1 MDNVSRDGNSNKE
14 SKRNAR
20 DKRKTSVTE
29 VKNAFNGL
37 IDRLNMAEEKLSELE
52 DMTIEIAKPKSKQKK
67 DRKR

>member
-1 MDNVSRDGNSNKE
+1 MEILIKNQKE
-14 SKRNAR
+14 MLEIKE
-20 DKRKTSVTE
+20 KPVTE